1 LSREENSQRA
11 DCRRNSCL
19 YFLFPW
25 TACEFREEEVP
36 GVKGKKFR
44 VLLAESDPGEAADS
58 LRTLYPE
65 PDSHLELSVVSSI
78 PTLLGTI
85 DRAAPETIFL
95 DLSLGH
101 PDPLDAVRRV
111 HRAAPGIPLIVLAD
125 VADKNCATRCIS
137 EGAIDYLL
145 KGFMDT
151 RAVERALRTAL
162 ELNTLEGLADLLR
175 DELTGLYSR
184 DGFTTLGNRSMDTA
198 MRSEKKRCAFA
209 KRRHQHWPFWTW

>member
-1 LSREENSQRA
+1 M
-11 DCRRNSCL
+11 
-19 YFLFPW
+19 
-25 TACEFREEEVP
+25 
-36 GVKGKKFR
+36 GKKFR

-85 DRAAPETIFL
+85 DLAAPETIFL

-101 PDPLDAVRRV
+101 PDPLEAVRRV

-125 VADKNCATRCIS
+125 VADKSYATRCIS

-175 DELTGLYSR
+175 DQLTGLYSR
-184 DGFTTLGNRSMDTA
+184 DGFTTLGNRSDGDGNA
-198 MRSEKKRCAFA
+198 L
-209 KRRHQHWPFWTW
+209 RRHARSSLRSDREFFRIARRVWLERQRAGDTRNGRADRQLLPA